1 MPSMILIGD
10 MHICP
15 KAEGPKPHVGGPV
28 SGPGAAT
35 VLAEGRPAAVK
46 GDAVI
51 CIGPPDSISEGVSNV
66 KLEGKY
72 AASPFAMTEHGGK
85 ILATCTSVLIG

>member
-28 SGPGAAT
+28 SGPGATT
-35 VLAEGRPAAVK
+35 VLVEGRPAAAK
-46 GDAVI
+46 GDMLI
-51 CIGPPDSISEGVSNV
+51 CVGPPDSINSGVSNV
-66 KLEGKY
+66 KLEGKL
-72 AASPFAMTEHGGK
+72 AASPLELTEHGGK
-85 ILATCTSVLIG
+85 IIATCTSVLIG